1 MDMECDEKKRKKD
14 RARKKA
20 LSYPT
25 RDKMIKSPPLN
36 KAMEGERKTLSET
49 W

>member
-25 RDKMIKSPPLN
+25 RDKMIKSPPIC
-36 KAMEGERKTLSET
+36 KTAEEVV
-49 W
+49 